1 MEATNRRSDTTTRTT
16 ATIGRPTTSG
26 AIATTERLHDK
37 GENALRFQD
46 RRKTLIACLAMAVMV
61 ALPGIAQAGD
71 EVKEPTGE
79 DVAVTE
85 ATIPEHQITEVLST
99 LPVLG
104 SGLNVTITRDD
115 EGAIS
120 AVGLD
125 PADGATIVK
134 EKDHKVV
141 FLLSD
146 GDTQVVVK
154 ARGGFVQTKVKA
166 DATADVTGPGS
177 WSADVF
183 GNGAVTIPYTVSFD
197 GNTPTI
203 TIGDVVVPA
212 GVTAEV
218 GEPKTW
224 TSDDGDKA
232 FYKAKVKLS
241 LDDSDDSAKVSFVAK
256 TRVNDEGEIKV
267 SLAVTVS
274 TRDRD
279 KHHDDDDDRRGD
291 KWDRDDDDDD
301 DRRGDRDRDDDDHDD
316 EDRGDDDRDGGHDRD
331 GGDDRGGDDDN

>member
-1 MEATNRRSDTTTRTT
+1 M
-16 ATIGRPTTSG
+16 
-26 AIATTERLHDK
+26 
-37 GENALRFQD
+37 RFRD
-46 RRKTLIACLAMAVMV
+46 RRETLIACLAMAVVV

-71 EVKEPTGE
+71 EAQEPTG
-79 DVAVTE
+79 DDPVVTE
-85 ATIPEHQITEVLST
+85 TTTPEHEITEVLST

-104 SGLNVTITRDD
+104 SGLNVTITRDED
-115 EGAIS
+115 GAIS

-154 ARGGFVQTKVKA
+154 ARGGSVQTKVKA
-166 DATADVTGPGS
+166 DATADITGPGS

-183 GNGAVTIPYTVSFD
+183 GTGAVTIPYTVSFD

-203 TIGDVVVPA
+203 TIGDVAVPA

-218 GEPKTW
+218 GEPKSR
-224 TSDDGDKA
+224 TSDDGDKSS
-232 FYKAKVKLS
+232 YKVKVKLT
-241 LDDSDDSAKVSFVAK
+241 SDDGDDTAKVSLVVK

-279 KHHDDDDDRRGD
+279 KHDDDDDRRGD
-291 KWDRDDDDDD
+291 KRDREDGDNDGDRRGDKRDHDDD
-301 DRRGDRDRDDDDHDD
+301 DRGD
-316 EDRGDDDRDGGHDRD
+316 GDDNGDDRD
-331 GGDDRGGDDDN
+331 GGDDNGGDGDN

>member
-1 MEATNRRSDTTTRTT
+1 M
-16 ATIGRPTTSG
+16 
-26 AIATTERLHDK
+26 
-37 GENALRFQD
+37 RFRD
-46 RRKTLIACLAMAVMV
+46 RRKTLIACLAMAIVV

-71 EVKEPTGE
+71 EEKEPTGA
-79 DVAVTE
+79 DPTVTE
-85 ATIPEHQITEVLST
+85 TTIPEHQITEVLST

-146 GDTQVVVK
+146 GDTEVVVK

-203 TIGDVVVPA
+203 TIGDVVVPT

-218 GEPKTW
+218 GEPKTR
-224 TSDDGDKA
+224 TSDDGEKS
-232 FYKAKVKLS
+232 FYKVKVKLTS
-241 LDDSDDSAKVSFVAK
+241 DNGDDSAKVSFVAK

-274 TRDRD
+274 ARDRD

-291 KWDRDDDDDD
+291 KWDDDDDG
-301 DRRGDRDRDDDDHDD
+301 DRRGDRDR
-316 EDRGDDDRDGGHDRD
+316 EDDDREGGES
-331 GGDDRGGDDDN
+331 RGGDDGDGDDGGENN

>member
-1 MEATNRRSDTTTRTT
+1 M
-16 ATIGRPTTSG
+16 
-26 AIATTERLHDK
+26 
-37 GENALRFQD
+37 RFQD
-46 RRKTLIACLAMAVMV
+46 RRKTLIACLAMAVVV

-71 EVKEPTGE
+71 EEKEPTGA
-79 DVAVTE
+79 DPTVTDT
-85 ATIPEHQITEVLST
+85 TIPEHRITEVLST

-125 PADGATIVK
+125 PADGSTIVK

-141 FLLSD
+141 FLLND
-146 GDTQVVVK
+146 DNTEVVVK

-218 GEPKTW
+218 REPKTR
-224 TSDDGDKA
+224 TSDDGDKS
-232 FYKAKVKLS
+232 FYKVKVKLT
-241 LDDSDDSAKVSFVAK
+241 LDDGDDSAKVSFVAK

-267 SLAVTVS
+267 SLAITVS

-279 KHHDDDDDRRGD
+279 KHHDDDDDRRSD

-301 DRRGDRDRDDDDHDD
+301 GDRRGDRDRDDDDRDD
-316 EDRGDDDRDGGHDRD
+316 GDDGGDDDDRD
-331 GGDDRGGDDDN
+331 GGDDRDDN

>member
-1 MEATNRRSDTTTRTT
+1 
-16 ATIGRPTTSG
+16 
-26 AIATTERLHDK
+26 
-37 GENALRFQD
+37 
-46 RRKTLIACLAMAVMV
+46 MAVVV
-61 ALPGIAQAGD
+61 ALPGIAQAED
-71 EVKEPTGE
+71 AEKEPTGDE
-79 DVAVTE
+79 TTVTE
-85 ATIPEHQITEVLST
+85 STTPEHQITEVLST

-115 EGAIS
+115 EGAIAS
-120 AVGLD
+120 VGLD

-146 GDTQVVVK
+146 GDTEVVVK
-154 ARGGFVQTKVKA
+154 ARGGLVQTKVKA

-203 TIGDVVVPA
+203 TIGEVVGPE

-218 GEPKTW
+218 REPKTR
-224 TSDDGDKA
+224 TSDDGDKSS
-232 FYKAKVKLS
+232 YKIKVKLTS
-241 LDDSDDSAKVSFVAK
+241 GDDTAKVSFVAK
-256 TRVNDEGEIKV
+256 TRVNDEGEVKV

-274 TRDRD
+274 SRDHS
-279 KHHDDDDDRRGD
+279 KWDDDDDNRRGD
-291 KWDRDDDDDD
+291 KRDGDDDDDDDDD
-301 DRRGDRDRDDDDHDD
+301 DRRGDHKGDGDNDGDDNDGGDNDGDDDDGGN
-316 EDRGDDDRDGGHDRD
+316 GDG
-331 GGDDRGGDDDN
+331 N